1 MLRVSASCV
10 IPDEELVIR
19 VSRSGGPGGQHANT
33 SNSQVEVVFSVANSQ
48 SLGPRQK
55 ARLLEKLGPTV
66 RAVSSDER
74 SQLLNKE
81 RALARLAAKIRDG
94 LHVDKPRVATRA
106 TKASKQR
113 RLDAKRRTGQIKARR
128 QGRYDD

>member
-81 RALARLAAKIRDG
+81 RALARLAAKIRGG